1 MKILQ
6 VVRQY
11 LPSTGGMETYVSSL
25 CRELKKR
32 GHEADV
38 ATLDYLFKINRR
50 LPPFERI
57 DGTDV
62 YRLPSL
68 GNPRYFIAP
77 GLLRLLPRY
86 DLVHVHGV
94 DFFIE
99 LLGGLRK
106 IHGTPVVLSTH
117 GGFFHTDWH
126 SSFKKIYFQTVTR
139 TALMGVDR
147 VIACSKRDKEA
158 FSPVAR
164 RLCLIENGIDFKG
177 FAAVK
182 KEAGAGARPNDALLF
197 VGRISRNKRVDRLI
211 ATLAHVRETRPG
223 ATLTVIGP
231 DWEGLQASLEELTG
245 RLGLESAVTFT
256 GALPQEELFKRLGGA
271 GLFVSAS
278 EYEAFGLSAVEAMAT
293 ATVPVLNDI
302 GAFRE
307 FVTNG
312 ENGFLT
318 DFENPPHAARTICDT
333 LGMPPARLAEIG
345 GRARESASRY
355 DWGQTAEAIIN
366 VYEQVLREDSG
377 HGRRPAGRKFPP
389 ERNLP
394 QSGFA
399 ASGQPEPEGSQP
411 SADIL
416 GLRIDNID
424 INAALQR
431 IAEMM
436 ETPGCKLVVTVNPEH
451 VMLSQNNS
459 QIKKIING
467 SELNVPDGT
476 GIVWASRLLG
486 QPLSRRITGAGLLP
500 RICGLCAE
508 KSAGIFLLGGG
519 PGVAERAAA
528 NLERMF
534 PGLAVSTSGNDPG
547 REIDPK
553 TVREINDSGAAVLA
567 VAYGSPKENFWI
579 ERNRD
584 RLTGVRVAVGVGGAL
599 DFISGEVPRAPLAL
613 RRAGLEWL
621 YRLWL
626 EPSRYRR
633 MAALPKFGWQVVRTR
648 ERNKQHH
655 VF

>member
-1 MKILQ
+1 
-6 VVRQY
+6 
-11 LPSTGGMETYVSSL
+11 METYVSSL
-25 CRELKKR
+25 CRELKKL
-32 GHEADV
+32 GYETDV

-50 LPPFERI
+50 LPAFERI
-57 DGTDV
+57 EGTDV

-99 LLGGLRK
+99 LLGALRK
-106 IHGTPVVLSTH
+106 IHGTPIVLSTH

-139 TALMGVDR
+139 TALTGVDR
-147 VIACSKRDKEA
+147 VIACSKRDEEA
-158 FSPVAR
+158 FSPVAH
-164 RLCLIENGIDFKG
+164 RLCLIENGIDFNV

-182 KEAGAGARPNDALLF
+182 KEAGAGGPPNDSLLF
-197 VGRISRNKRVDRLI
+197 VGRISKNKRVDRLI
-211 ATLAHVRETRPG
+211 ETLAHVRETRPG
-223 ATLTVIGP
+223 ATLTVVGP

-245 RLGLESAVTFT
+245 RLGLKSAVTFT
-256 GALPQEELFKRLGGA
+256 GALPQEELFKRLGEA

-293 ATVPVLNDI
+293 GTVPVLNDI
-302 GAFRE
+302 EAFRE

-318 DFENPPHAARTICDT
+318 GFGNPPRAARTICDT
-333 LGMPPARLAEIG
+333 LSMPAARLTEIG
-345 GRARESASRY
+345 GRARDSASLY

-366 VYEQVLREDSG
+366 VYEQVLREGSDR
-377 HGRRPAGRKFPP
+377 GRRQVDRKFSPG
-389 ERNLP
+389 RNQL

-399 ASGQPEPEGSQP
+399 ASGPPEPDGSLP
-411 SADIL
+411 SVDIL
-416 GLRIDNID
+416 GLRIDNTD

-431 IAEMM
+431 VAKMM

-451 VMLSQNNS
+451 VMLSQNNG
-459 QIKKIING
+459 QLKNIING

-486 QPLSRRITGAGLLP
+486 QPLPRRITGAGLLP

-508 KSAGIFLLGGG
+508 KGAGIFLLGGG
-519 PGVAERAAA
+519 PGVAKRAAS

-547 REIDPK
+547 REIDPE
-553 TVREINDSGAAVLA
+553 TVKEINNSGAAILA
-567 VAYGSPKENFWI
+567 VAFGSPKENFWI
-579 ERNRD
+579 ERNRG
-584 RLTGVRVAVGVGGAL
+584 RLTGVRVAIGVGGAL

-633 MAALPKFGWQVVRTR
+633 MTALPKFGWQVVQARK
-648 ERNKQHH
+648 RNKYIG
-655 VF
+655 